1 MLAKKGLK
9 SSWQVK
15 QEKGASPP
23 SSTNVATSAATA
35 ASHPMAAEALAAQA
49 NFEVNN
55 MLICIWFVFFCICIY
70 ISICVCIS
78 ICAYPLPAEALFAQ
92 AKI

>member
-55 MLICIWFVFFCICIY
+55 MLICIVFVFVFLY
-70 ISICVCIS
+70 VF
-78 ICAYPLPAEALFAQ
+78 LFVFVFAFAFAFQ
-92 AKI
+92 FVN